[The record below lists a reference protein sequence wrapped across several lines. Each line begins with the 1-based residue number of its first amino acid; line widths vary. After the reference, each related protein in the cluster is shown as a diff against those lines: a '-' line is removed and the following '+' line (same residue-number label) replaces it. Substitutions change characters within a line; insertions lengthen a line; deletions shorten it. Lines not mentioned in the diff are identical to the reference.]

1 MTPPDA
7 VQAALYPSETSRV
20 TAVLLQIARI
30 IERRLEEGLEEVD
43 LSVPKYSAI
52 KHLALAGEPLA
63 FSDLAS
69 RMVCVRS
76 NITQLMGRLEAD
88 GLVYRVEDPK
98 DRRSVRAALT
108 PLGKER
114 QAAGAEKVRQ
124 VQARMA
130 ETLGALDREA
140 LERALEKLKGEG

>member
-1 MTPPDA
+1 MTPQDA
-7 VQAALYPSETSRV
+7 LQAALYPSETSRV
-20 TAVLLQIARI
+20 MAVLLQIARI

-52 KHLALAGEPLA
+52 KHLALAGAPLT

-108 PLGKER
+108 PLGRER

-124 VQARMA
+124 VQAEMA
-130 ETLGALDREA
+130 ETLCGLDREA
-140 LERALEKLKGEG
+140 MERALAALLRG

>member
-1 MTPPDA
+1 VT
-7 VQAALYPSETSRV
+7 QEGLYPSETSRM
-20 TAVLLQIARI
+20 TAVLLQLARI
-30 IERRLEEGLEEVD
+30 IERRLEEGLEKVD

-76 NITQLMGRLEAD
+76 NITQLVGRLEAD
-88 GLVYRVEDPK
+88 GLVQRVEDPK
-98 DRRSVRAALT
+98 DRRCVRAALT

-114 QAAGAEKVRQ
+114 HAAGAEKVRE
-124 VQARMA
+124 VQAEMA
-130 ETLGALDREA
+130 ETLCGLDYEA
-140 LERALEKLKGEG
+140 LERALENLKGES